1 MPAPPP
7 PPGSAAILSPG
18 ATIGIL
24 GGGQLGRMLA
34 LSAAQLGLN
43 CHIFAPEADSP
54 AFGVAARHT
63 RAGYDDEVAL
73 ASFASA
79 VDVVTFEFENVP
91 VSTVRFLEAHVPV
104 RPGSKALGVAQDR
117 LAEKQLARSL
127 KASTAAFA
135 SVTSHA
141 ELVAALAVI
150 GLPAVLKT
158 TRLGYDGKGQ
168 AKLTAM
174 AGSEA
179 AWAAM
184 RVQPAIL
191 EAFVGFRCE
200 VSVVA
205 ARGLDGSFSAFD
217 ATENEHRHHI
227 LHRSMVPA
235 TLSRHC
241 ADEAAAT
248 TRRIAEALDYVGVL
262 GVEFFVCTGDRGDTL
277 VVNEIAPRVHNSG
290 HWTMDGA
297 VTSQFEQHVRAVA
310 GWPLGSP
317 ALLGT
322 GAEMLNLIGDDAADW
337 QGILADPSA
346 RLHLYGKAE
355 ARPGRKMGHVNR
367 LRTGLGSH
375 S

>member
-1 MPAPPP
+1 MLPPP
-7 PPGSAAILSPG
+7 VPDNAAILSPG

-34 LSAAQLGLN
+34 LSAAQSGLN

-63 RAGYDDEVAL
+63 CAGYDDEVAL
-73 ASFASA
+73 ARFADA
-79 VDVVTFEFENVP
+79 VDVVTYEFENVP
-91 VSTVRFLEAHVPV
+91 VSTVRFLEARVPV

-127 KASTAAFA
+127 KATTPAFA

-168 AKLTAM
+168 AKLTTM
-174 AGSEA
+174 EGSEA
-179 AWAAM
+179 AWQAM
-184 RVQPAIL
+184 RGQPAIL
-191 EAFVGFRCE
+191 EAFVAFRCE

-205 ARGLDGSFSAFD
+205 ARGLDGSFKAFD
-217 ATENEHRHHI
+217 VTENEHRHHI
-227 LHRSMVPA
+227 LHKSVVPA
-235 TLSRHC
+235 TLATPS
-241 ADEAAAT
+241 ADQAVAT

-262 GVEFFVCTGDRGDTL
+262 GVEFFVCAKDGHETL
-277 VVNEIAPRVHNSG
+277 IVNEIAPRVHNSG

-297 VTSQFEQHVRAVA
+297 VTSQFEQHIRAVA

-317 ALLGT
+317 ALLGA
-322 GAEMLNLIGDDAADW
+322 GAEMLNLIGDEAADW

-367 LRTGLGSH
+367 LRTEPGSH